1 MKHLNLYKLA
11 AVVAALLCVFSCK
24 KDNTLRYGNVT
35 MGNFAEDKFIS
46 DQGNEFTIVENLTGD
61 TFEGIERAI
70 MQCDVLKKIDGTE
83 NCYEVRVHNLAEV
96 LDKMPISSVKA
107 AEDPEKVVEDPISIQ
122 QLWVAGG
129 YLNMYVMFE
138 VQAYPENTD
147 RKHMVN
153 LVYIQEDLDK
163 GKYTLALRHNAY
175 GETLSAEKNE
185 DTPAEGEGTPQEQS
199 TELIQWGLAGA
210 YVSFPI
216 STLVTEQEATLKLF
230 WKEHVII
237 NNVIT
242 SDTMDRSVDI
252 SYSKDYFEHTPL
264 VVKSRTAA
272 IK

>member
-1 MKHLNLYKLA
+1 MKHLTLYKLVV
-11 AVVAALLCVFSCK
+11 VVAALLCVFSCK
-24 KDNTLRYGNVT
+24 KDDTLRYGNVT

-46 DQGNEFTIVENLTGD
+46 DQGNEFTIVENLTGE
-61 TFEGIERAI
+61 TFEGIKRAI

-83 NCYEVRVHNLAEV
+83 KGYEVRVHSLAEV
-96 LDKMPISSVKA
+96 LDKMPISSVTA

-138 VQAYPENTD
+138 VQAYPEKTD

-153 LVYIQEDLDK
+153 LVYSKEDENK
-163 GKYTLALRHNAY
+163 GIYTLALRHNAY
-175 GETLSAEKNE
+175 GETFNSAAND
-185 DTPAEGEGTPQEQS
+185 DTPTEDNDTPQQQGLEVV
-199 TELIQWGLAGA
+199 QWGLAGA

-216 STLVTEQEATLKLF
+216 STLVTENEATLKLF
-230 WKEHVII
+230 WKEHIFI
-237 NNVIT
+237 NNVMT

-264 VVKSRTAA
+264 VVKSKTVV